1 MKNWTQEEANCNMS
15 ESKGQ
20 QRGPGIPVRFDE
32 INANVVK
39 VHVDGI
45 GRTKENLVM
54 SNLSALFNVKHF
66 EDLVLASQEVRSK
79 LQSKL
84 NCYLS
89 TRWGQ
94 NPHFIQKFTFLK
106 SHFLQNSDF

>member
-1 MKNWTQEEANCNMS
+1 MPRPGTDFEIKANCIFAAVQISIKSSDLKMAETKEKS
-15 ESKGQ
+15 
-20 QRGPGIPVRFDE
+20 RGPGIPVRFDE

-54 SNLSALFNVKHF
+54 KNLSALFDVKHF

-79 LQSKL
+79 LQS
-84 NCYLS
+84 
-89 TRWGQ
+89 T
-94 NPHFIQKFTFLK
+94 
-106 SHFLQNSDF
+106 

>member
-1 MKNWTQEEANCNMS
+1 MKNWTQEEADCNMS

-54 SNLSALFNVKHF
+54 SNLSALFNVKHS

-84 NCYLS
+84 NCTSY
-89 TRWGQ
+89 
-94 NPHFIQKFTFLK
+94 NEFLNLFFFK
-106 SHFLQNSDF
+106 

>member
-1 MKNWTQEEANCNMS
+1 MAEIRKNSIWKVDCEKVVNSNMA

-20 QRGPGIPVRFDE
+20 GRGPGIPVRFDE

-54 SNLSALFNVKHF
+54 KNLSALFDVKHF

-79 LQSKL
+79 LQSA
-84 NCYLS
+84 
-89 TRWGQ
+89 
-94 NPHFIQKFTFLK
+94 
-106 SHFLQNSDF
+106 